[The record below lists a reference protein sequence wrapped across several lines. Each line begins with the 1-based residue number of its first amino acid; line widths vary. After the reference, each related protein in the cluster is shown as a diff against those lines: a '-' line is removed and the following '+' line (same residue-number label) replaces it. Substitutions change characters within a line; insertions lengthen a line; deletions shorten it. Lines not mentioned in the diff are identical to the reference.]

1 MYSHTD
7 TRTYT
12 QIEGGRERFMQT
24 RSVLWSFLVERR
36 FFFSNLNCGE
46 IVFNSHN
53 KNIHLHI
60 CLYTHIHVYVFVRYG
75 KIRTSFHP
83 PFNKIV
89 LRNITTFFS
98 RLFCLFLCCGYFL
111 LSNFCAYIV
120 LVFVVVTAPA
130 FNAIFVLQSP
140 LCCRCGG
147 VVFSHMHTHTD
158 KHVCMYVCKSVLLL
172 FPFAGKF
179 VVFIAAANF
188 ALVSLSECDKEGG
201 ETERVNARDR

>member
-12 QIEGGRERFMQT
+12 QIEGGRQRDLCKHDDVIFFSGT
-24 RSVLWSFLVERR
+24 AV
-36 FFFSNLNCGE
+36 FFSNLNCGE

-147 VVFSHMHTHTD
+147 VVFSHMH
-158 KHVCMYVCKSVLLL
+158 KHGCMYVCQFYCCFLLL
-172 FPFAGKF
+172 ENLLF
-179 VVFIAAANF
+179 
-188 ALVSLSECDKEGG
+188 SLLLPILP
-201 ETERVNARDR
+201 